1 MRDFRIKKLHKLYRR
16 MKYRSWIKGELK
28 QAGGAE
34 YLKRLE
40 IDIGAEPGHF
50 QRELEA
56 RLIPE
61 KRSEGVDGATGQD
74 LRLPPILTSLR
85 KV

>member
-1 MRDFRIKKLHKLYRR
+1 MRDFSITKLHELYRR
-16 MKYRSWIKGELK
+16 MKHRSWIKGEMQ

-40 IDIGAEPGHF
+40 IDIGAKPGHF

-61 KRSEGVDGATGQD
+61 KRSEGINGATGPG